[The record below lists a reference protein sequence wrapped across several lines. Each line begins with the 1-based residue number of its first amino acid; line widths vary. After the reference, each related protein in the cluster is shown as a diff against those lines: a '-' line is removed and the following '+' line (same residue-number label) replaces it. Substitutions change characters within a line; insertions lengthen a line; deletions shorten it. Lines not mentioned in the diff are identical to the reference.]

1 MKKKTQK
8 PMILD
13 RLLLKLFRVWSIPFF
28 VLGDQGKW
36 GELGDLHFST
46 FYCLFVFY
54 DHAIISFITDIHQQ
68 DIWIQGC
75 NFWSESRHS
84 SYNRTPRAEPRKFV
98 RISLTYNLL
107 ELILVFTI
115 NNIWR
120 KFVSEQVDWKLSA
133 HLFESIIFC
142 EWTRICRNYFLPKK
156 TT

>member
-13 RLLLKLFRVWSIPFF
+13 RLLMKLFRVWSIPFF
-28 VLGDQGKW
+28 VLGGQGNW

-54 DHAIISFITDIHQQ
+54 GHTIISFITDIHQQ

-75 NFWSESRHS
+75 NFWSESSHS

-107 ELILVFTI
+107 
-115 NNIWR
+115 NIFNFYD
-120 KFVSEQVDWKLSA
+120 KQYSEKICVWTGWLKVECTPFWK
-133 HLFESIIFC
+133 H
-142 EWTRICRNYFLPKK
+142 NFLWMDKNL
-156 TT
+156 